1 MRWPFSSI
9 PSSYNY
15 FNIFMSIAFTYTF
28 KSKMS
33 RIAIVTL
40 KICPCTLV
48 SIIVV
53 LMLETCFKGVCSG
66 RLIRLSLWSLLLVE
80 NLTLKR
86 GLGEALHTLVGNWSR
101 SLVSLGQGETS
112 RYCATFIKLTLII

>member
-1 MRWPFSSI
+1 
-9 PSSYNY
+9 
-15 FNIFMSIAFTYTF
+15 MSITFTYTF

-40 KICPCTLV
+40 KICTCTLV

-53 LMLETCFKGVCSG
+53 LMLETCFKGVRSD
-66 RLIRLSLWSLLLVE
+66 RPIRLSLGSLSLVE

-86 GLGEALHTLVGNWSR
+86 GLGEALHTLVGN
-101 SLVSLGQGETS
+101 
-112 RYCATFIKLTLII
+112 

>member
-1 MRWPFSSI
+1 
-9 PSSYNY
+9 
-15 FNIFMSIAFTYTF
+15 
-28 KSKMS
+28 MS

-66 RLIRLSLWSLLLVE
+66 RPIRLSLWSLLLVE
-80 NLTLKR
+80 NLTLNR

-101 SLVSLGQGETS
+101 SLVSLGQDETS